1 VVKSYT
7 LTEDA
12 EMMRRRNI
20 FRVGLA
26 AVVALALLVL
36 VYRTIAFLGAGTGLV
51 ASCHEGSADTMLF
64 KIDGF
69 HLERVLPS
77 LESSSDLPRGLTSA
91 SS

>member
-64 KIDGF
+64 KIDGSISNVF
-69 HLERVLPS
+69 YHPS
-77 LESSSDLPRGLTSA
+77 NPAPTYPA
-91 SS
+91 V